1 MPPSQPAVWRPAIL
15 EPQAIETESFRII
28 EQEMGPHGFS
38 PEQFKLVQR
47 AIHATADF
55 DFARNLVFH
64 PKAIASGV
72 AALKA
77 GCDLVVDVQMI
88 QAGVSVGILNKLGE
102 GKLICAISDEDVI
115 REAKAAGVTRAIMAM
130 RKHIRSSPGAVYAIG
145 NAPTA
150 LLELL
155 RLVIEE
161 KAPEPALVIG
171 VPVGFVSAAESKEA
185 LLAAPFPFIAARGRK
200 GGSTVAV
207 SMANALLRLADAKT

>member
-1 MPPSQPAVWRPAIL
+1 MTQPAPAVWRPVIL
-15 EPQAIETESFRII
+15 NPQDIEAESFRII
-28 EQEMGPHGFS
+28 EEELGPHAFS
-38 PEQFKLVQR
+38 PEQFKIVQR

-55 DFARNLVFH
+55 DFGRNVVFS
-64 PKAIASGV
+64 PTAIESGV
-72 AALKA
+72 KALKA
-77 GCDLVVDVQMI
+77 GCDLIVDVQMI
-88 QAGVSVGILNKLGE
+88 QAGVSVGIQNKLGK

-115 REAKAAGVTRAIMAM
+115 RDAKAAGVTRAIMAM
-130 RKHIRSSPGAVYAIG
+130 RKHIHSSPGAVYAIG

-161 KAPEPALVIG
+161 KAPAPALVIG
-171 VPVGFVSAAESKEA
+171 VPVGFVSALESKEA

-207 SMANALLRLADAKT
+207 SMVNALLRLADKA